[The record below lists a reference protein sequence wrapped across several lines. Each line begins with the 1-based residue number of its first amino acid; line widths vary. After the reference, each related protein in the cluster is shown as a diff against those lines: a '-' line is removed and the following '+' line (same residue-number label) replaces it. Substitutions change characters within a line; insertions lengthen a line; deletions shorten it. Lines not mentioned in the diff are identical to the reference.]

1 MTDFST
7 VVPINAPPDRVLAV
21 LRDVERWPEWTA
33 TMTSVQRMDT
43 GPFAV
48 GSKARVRQPK
58 LLPAIWEVTELDG
71 RGFTW
76 VTRSPGVLLTAGHLV
91 DPAGSGSKVTLSLR
105 FTGFL
110 APLAARLYRNLIQ
123 RYLTTEAEGLR
134 KRSEA
139 ETSTPQ

>member
-7 VVPINAPPDRVLAV
+7 VVPIKAPPDRVLAV
-21 LRDVERWPEWTA
+21 LRDIERWPEWTA
-33 TMTSVQRMDT
+33 TMTSVQRIGT

-58 LLPAIWEVTELDG
+58 LLPAIWQVTELDD

-76 VTRSPGVLLTAGHLV
+76 VTRSPGVLLTGGHSV
-91 DPAGSGSKVTLSLR
+91 EPAGSGSKVTLSLR

-123 RYLTTEAEGLR
+123 QYLATEAEGLR

-139 ETSTPQ
+139 ATSNRQ

>member
-7 VVPINAPPDRVLAV
+7 VVPIKASPDRVLAV

-33 TMTSVQRMDT
+33 TMTSAQRMDT

-48 GSKARVRQPK
+48 GSKARVHQPK
-58 LLPAIWEVTELDG
+58 LRPAIWQVTELDD

-76 VTRSPGVLLTAGHLV
+76 VTRNPGVLLTAGHLV
-91 DPAGSGSKVTLSLR
+91 EAAGTGSKVTLSLR
-105 FTGFL
+105 FSGSL
-110 APLAARLYRNLIQ
+110 APLAAQLYRNLIQ
-123 RYLTTEAEGLR
+123 QYLATEAEGLR

-139 ETSTPQ
+139 ETSSRQ